1 MVVIVCQKSHSY
13 ANDAPSPHEGFA
25 DAQAPPVK
33 VPIFMLAFVPTLLFP
48 LLPPIVLS
56 EKQHGLLSGNSLL
69 IVPLR
74 VMQTA
79 IQNPI

>member
-1 MVVIVCQKSHSY
+1 MLMMHLLHMKAFS
-13 ANDAPSPHEGFA
+13 
-25 DAQAPPVK
+25 DAQALPVK
-33 VPIFMLAFVPTLLFP
+33 LPIFILAFVPTLLFP

-56 EKQHGLLSGNSLL
+56 EKQHGLLSVNSLL

-79 IQNPI
+79 IQNRV